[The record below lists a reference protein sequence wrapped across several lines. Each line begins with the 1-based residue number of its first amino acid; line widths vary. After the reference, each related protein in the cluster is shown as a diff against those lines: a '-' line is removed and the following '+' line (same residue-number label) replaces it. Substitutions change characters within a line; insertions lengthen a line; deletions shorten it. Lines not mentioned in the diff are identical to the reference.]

1 MRLIK
6 PKFWDKNYLSIFS
19 LLLFP
24 ISILIKLLF
33 YLKKKIVTPTKFNLP
48 IICIGNIYVG
58 GTGKTPLSIKVYNI
72 ITQLKRKPVIIKK
85 FYKDQLDEI
94 KLIENKT
101 KNIITRKLRKNAINY
116 AIEKKFDTVILDD
129 GFQDYSIKKN
139 LNILCFNEK
148 QLIGNGYTIPSGPL
162 RESLKSVSNCQIIL
176 FNGNKNENFE
186 NIIKKINKNIIFY
199 YSEYIPIDIKKYE
212 NRNFLAFAGI
222 GNPDNF
228 FDLLQTHNIKIKKKI
243 YFPDHYQFSTK
254 DLENLATQA
263 KKDNLEL
270 ITTEKD
276 FFRFKDSKFNNINY
290 VSIKLNI
297 NDEKKFIS
305 QLKKCLL

>member
-24 ISILIKLLF
+24 ISILIKLLS

-116 AIEKKFDTVILDD
+116 AIEKKIL
-129 GFQDYSIKKN
+129 
-139 LNILCFNEK
+139 LM
-148 QLIGNGYTIPSGPL
+148 
-162 RESLKSVSNCQIIL
+162 
-176 FNGNKNENFE
+176 
-186 NIIKKINKNIIFY
+186 
-199 YSEYIPIDIKKYE
+199 
-212 NRNFLAFAGI
+212 
-222 GNPDNF
+222 
-228 FDLLQTHNIKIKKKI
+228 
-243 YFPDHYQFSTK
+243 
-254 DLENLATQA
+254 
-263 KKDNLEL
+263 
-270 ITTEKD
+270 
-276 FFRFKDSKFNNINY
+276 
-290 VSIKLNI
+290 
-297 NDEKKFIS
+297 
-305 QLKKCLL
+305 